1 VEPFSLEFPV
11 IQLIGLSRRYRQGK
25 GAVVAL
31 DSVDLDVRQGEL
43 VSVTGPSGAGKS
55 TLLSILGLLD
65 DDWAGEYWLDGEPVH
80 SLKAKQRRE
89 LARERI
95 GFVFQAYHLLD
106 DLTVAE
112 NVELPLSY
120 RKVARRERQ
129 EMVDEVLERF
139 DMVARRDLRPPQ
151 LSGGQQQLVAVA
163 RAVVGRPQVIL
174 ADEPTGNLHSRQG
187 ERVMEVFRRLNA
199 EGATILQATHH
210 ERFAEYAGR
219 VVELED
225 GRMVAD
231 RPGTQASQQ
240 P

>member
-1 VEPFSLEFPV
+1 M
-11 IQLIGLSRRYRQGK
+11 IRLIGLSRRYRQGK
-25 GAVVAL
+25 GEALAL
-31 DSVDLDVRQGEL
+31 DAVELDVADGEF
-43 VSVTGPSGAGKS
+43 VSITGPSGAGKS

-65 DDWAGEYWLDGEPVH
+65 DDWSGEYWLDEEPVH
-80 SLKAKQRRE
+80 SLRGKQRRE
-89 LARERI
+89 LAREKV

-120 RKVARRERQ
+120 RKLPRRDRQ
-129 EMVDEVLERF
+129 EMVADVLERF
-139 DMVARRDLRPPQ
+139 GMAERRDLRPPQ

-163 RAVVGRPQVIL
+163 RAVVGRPQLVL

-187 ERVMEVFRRLNA
+187 ERVMEVFRRLNG

-219 VVELED
+219 VIELED
-225 GRMVAD
+225 GRVVAD
-231 RPGTQASQQ
+231 RPGRE